1 MKIELDTIYGRI
13 VDHLRNGTTDAA
25 AGVLEVPAHHFTD
38 PGHLARE
45 LAVFRRLPL
54 AVATSREIPDS
65 GSFVTR
71 DILGVPLLIV
81 RQKDGGVG
89 VFRNMCRHR
98 GGKVE
103 QEEKGRKPFF
113 VCAYHGWSFARDG
126 SLRGIPFDEQYG
138 AFDRGCRN
146 LFAVEAEERHGLIWA
161 RLEVSEA
168 GGVADFLGEA
178 DERLA
183 AYGIDGL
190 TVFMEQK
197 IDLAINWKLVMDG
210 AIDVLHPQFLHAE
223 GVGKLIQTGAAVWL
237 DLGRH
242 GQSYSARKRLARKLK
257 AGEPIEAGW
266 RYLTGNLMIFPNMS
280 VIPTPDHLE
289 HWTVWPHLTDPGR
302 CHVHIRFLTDPE
314 RLTDEVAARI
324 NRSWEILRQAA
335 TEEDF
340 PMEEMIQA
348 NAAAMPGV
356 DFLYGANEVPTQHL
370 HIQMARELAALQS

>member
-1 MKIELDTIYGRI
+1 MKIGLDTIYERI
-13 VDHLRNGTTDAA
+13 VDHLQKGTTDLADSSI
-25 AGVLEVPAHHFTD
+25 EVPAAHFTD
-38 PGHLARE
+38 AQHLARE
-45 LAVFRRLPL
+45 LDVFRRQPL
-54 AVATSREIPDS
+54 AVATSQELPES
-65 GSFVTR
+65 GSFLTR
-71 DILGVPLLIV
+71 DVLGVPLLIV
-81 RQKDGGVG
+81 RQKDESIA

-103 QEEKGRKPFF
+103 QAERGKKPFF

-126 SLRGIPFDEQYG
+126 SLRGVPFEEQYG
-138 AFDRGCRN
+138 ELNKGCRN
-146 LFAVEAEERHGLIWA
+146 LFSVDSEERHGLIWVRFPGA
-161 RLEVSEA
+161 PQD
-168 GGVADFLGEA
+168 GMADYLGAA

-183 AYGIDGL
+183 DYDLGKL

-197 IDLAINWKLVMDG
+197 IDLDINWKLVMDG
-210 AIDVLHPQFLHAE
+210 AIDVLHPQFLHAD

-242 GQSYSARKRLARKLK
+242 GQSYSARKRLAQKLR
-257 AGEPIEAGW
+257 AGEAVEAGW

-289 HWTVWPHLTDPGR
+289 HWTVWPHLIDPAR
-302 CHVHIRFLTDPE
+302 CHVHIRFLTDPAK
-314 RLTDEVAARI
+314 LTDEVAARI

-348 NAAAMPGV
+348 NAEAFPAA

-370 HIQMARELAALQS
+370 HLQMAREFEALS